1 MGSPFGQN
9 YLNVSLNSF
18 VGQTLSHYSLSQLL
32 TYTRYLSH
40 TPHTRYLSHTP
51 YTRSLSLLLSQ
62 IAFIHAQIRAHV
74 DFQSRSP
81 LGRK

>member
-18 VGQTLSHYSLSQLL
+18 VGQTLSHCSLSQLL
-32 TYTRYLSH
+32 TY
-40 TPHTRYLSHTP
+40 TRYLSHTP

-81 LGRK
+81 LGRR